1 MFKESDWNK
10 YRVPSSIKGV
20 DYMIESILL
29 ENPDFSD
36 LDVLT
41 RQIEGGALKFI
52 EAFVPGF

>member
-1 MFKESDWNK
+1 
-10 YRVPSSIKGV
+10 
-20 DYMIESILL
+20 MIESILL

-52 EAFVPGF
+52 EDIKNFLSTYSERV